1 MSTINPHPT
10 AIAPQRVLVIGG
22 AGEMGTHTCG
32 VLAGADEIAE
42 VVIADR
48 DLDRAREL
56 AAKLGDKATPLQLD
70 LTDSGTLKET
80 LGKADIVLNTSGPF
94 YLFGQHVLTA
104 AIEAGTTYLDI
115 CDDWEPTLD
124 MLQLDEAARAAG
136 VTAVI
141 GLGASPGISNLLAAL
156 AMSECDTVDRV
167 YTCWRANGYPPVP
180 EGTTPP
186 EATAAVV
193 HWVHNL
199 AATIKVWRG
208 GRLADA
214 EPLEERRVTYPGW
227 DEESVWVCGHPEP
240 LTLGRVRPEL
250 QESLNVMSSRPLLME
265 ALIKTAGRVRS
276 GELTVAEAANA
287 LVAEPN
293 TMGRAAGTAP
303 NLPVLFGLAE
313 GIKDGKPVRVGAR
326 PLAVPN
332 ASMGTMTGI
341 PLAVGALMAA
351 RGEIAT
357 PGVHGPEGAID
368 PTAFFQLLAQFA
380 DQEKTGGQEVVEVV
394 SESIEG

>member
-1 MSTINPHPT
+1 MRTTQTRTTGP
-10 AIAPQRVLVIGG
+10 APQRVLVIGG

-42 VVIADR
+42 VIIADR
-48 DLDRAREL
+48 DIDRAREL
-56 AAKLGDKATPLQLD
+56 AATLGVKATPLQLD
-70 LTDSGTLKET
+70 LTDSGSLKEA
-80 LGKADIVLNTSGPF
+80 LGKADIVLNTAGPF
-94 YLFGQHVLTA
+94 YLFGKHVLNA

-124 MLQLDEAARAAG
+124 MLQLDDAARAAG

-156 AMSECDTVDRV
+156 AMSGCDTVERA

-208 GRLADA
+208 GKLADA
-214 EPLEERRVTYPGW
+214 EPLEERRLAYPGW
-227 DEESVWVCGHPEP
+227 GEESVWVCGHPEP

-250 QESLNVMSSRPLLME
+250 KESLNVMSSRPLLME

-276 GELTVAEAANA
+276 GELTVPEAANA

-313 GIKDGKPVRVGAR
+313 GIKDGRPVRVGAR

-351 RGEIAT
+351 RGEVTA

-368 PTAFFQLLAQFA
+368 PAAFFQLLAEFA
-380 DQEKTGGQEVVEVV
+380 DQGTTERQDVVEVV
-394 SESIEG
+394 SDFIGA